1 MLRVCEKLREVDAKT
16 RKLGL
21 VCTETNYLRAL
32 QDAMANMDRC
42 TEVEVLKTLG
52 DVNLEKGRLD
62 KNAVKFDRAMLLY
75 RAALLRC
82 EDIDVGKSLEYRYQ
96 YAQKLRVGKKPIMTT
111 CAMYE
116 SPTSITEKLSLAK
129 VAEKFGDLDRRFAA
143 GFTNESV
150 LIGYTKFMIEGVV
163 NGDNVLEAEAIKSLG
178 DVYLKRGTET
188 GDAPCLTKA
197 AALYNTALARCGD
210 SHGRVALIHRLLYTA
225 RIRQEEAKRAGNQ
238 GRTYRRQQLQQYG
251 NHADVTQQFLA
262 PGALLASLNETVGN
276 VPPDFRAYQKYLTAG
291 DRALTDGNMDLAEQ
305 KFVSSLKLIHD
316 PDKPDRCKEAE
327 CLCRLGDV
335 YVRRGKRTKQGRKFT
350 QAAALYNASIART
363 KGNKDKLVKRLQET
377 EQLFL
382 EYAANVYSKGSSSDR
397 VIRHRKRLW
406 AMRSHAKVQLEAI
419 DQQHNP
425 YQYDEND
432 PAMITVEAE
441 RAEAVKGLCKSIAED
456 RRRFIKELVD
466 ESIELL
472 GTPPCKYAFIGL
484 GSQATELVT
493 PYSDLEFA
501 ILIEDGKDND
511 DTRRYFITLTHYLHL
526 KVINLGETILPA
538 MAIPSLNDFLSDDP
552 EKDWFF
558 DSVTPRGFA
567 FDGFMPWASKTPF
580 GRDKTKTKDSVSLIQ
595 TPVNLAKFQQLDISL
610 SEGYHLADILRR
622 VVFLTGEIGLMNEY
636 VTTLMK
642 TTTGHTLSHSQ
653 SSLSATQLLH
663 ENSDHF
669 FTHEPTGQLLNVKK
683 DIYRFPDIAI
693 EALAL
698 CYGTMH
704 ASAWSII
711 DELKRLQRIDAEDA
725 THLMILTSIS
735 AELRLRTYN
744 ANGGQKDNL
753 SPLAKMSCHPKEA
766 EISENTLKSIFH
778 IPDTRVLFRYY
789 SRAVPLKK
797 CILTAIKYNTPD
809 QPGIVSKLNVFDT
822 SNLCQGRIARNLFL
836 PDKSICHL
844 EAALNEVG
852 DVERPLVLYELGKS
866 WTENNDDKK
875 AINYYEEALRM
886 DKVLHGKSMINVLS
900 AQLLHSLG
908 ASWIRLGDQHKAISY
923 FERSLKLIETIDGDN
938 TAPRSDIANVL
949 SNLSLCWSRLGNQMK
964 AINYQERSMAIRK
977 SIYGENTAHPHIAL
991 SLLNLGSFWSILT
1004 YYRRAI
1010 SYVEQSLMMMK
1021 IIYGDNTA
1029 HPCIAKALA
1038 NLGTSWYELCDQK
1051 KAIHYYEQSLAMRRA
1066 IYGDNM
1072 AHPDIARSLVNLG
1085 SSWKRLG
1092 HHHKAVSYYERSLM
1106 IVKSIYGDN
1115 AAHPDIAQS
1124 LHSLGSSWFDA
1135 GDPKKAMSYLEQSLA
1150 MRKSIYGDNTA
1161 HPDIVASLSTL
1172 GGYWSKLGNQMQA
1185 INYCEQS
1192 ITMGKTMYGD
1202 NTARPDIAN
1211 SLYNLGR
1218 SWGELLDQKKAIHYY
1233 DQSLRMWEFIFGDNM
1248 AHPEIATILNAL
1260 GSSWYMLGDQKKA
1273 MSYLEQ
1279 SLVMEKI
1286 IHGDNTAHPSI
1297 AMLLSNIGAC
1307 FYQLG
1312 DKRKAINYF
1321 EQSLIMR
1328 KTIYGNTA
1336 HPDIAQSLLNMG
1348 TSLSEL
1354 GDKKRALRYYEQS
1367 LSMSKSFYGDNTAHP
1382 DIAKSLQ
1389 TLGSYWSK
1397 LGDQN
1402 KAISYLEQALTMRT
1416 TIYGDN
1422 KAHPEI
1428 TASLYSIA
1436 LAWRALGDER
1446 PMECIERLQNGEG
1459 YLLYAYR
1466 T

>member
-52 DVNLEKGRLD
+52 DVNLEKGRLY
-62 KNAVKFDRAMLLY
+62 KNVVKFDRAILLY

-82 EDIDVGKSLEYRYQ
+82 EYIDMGKSLEYRYQ
-96 YAQKLRVGKKPIMTT
+96 YAKKLRVGKKPIITT
-111 CAMYE
+111 CASYA

-129 VAEKFGDLDRRFAA
+129 VAEKLGDLDRRFVA

-150 LIGYTKFMIEGVV
+150 LIGYTNFMIEGIV
-163 NGDNVLEAEAIKSLG
+163 NGDNVLEVEAIKSLG

-225 RIRQEEAKRAGNQ
+225 RIRQEEAKRLGNQ
-238 GRTYRRQQLQQYG
+238 VLSSPLWAFNPWPCRS
-251 NHADVTQQFLA
+251 V
-262 PGALLASLNETVGN
+262 NEL
-276 VPPDFRAYQKYLTAG
+276 RSAYQKYLTAG

-316 PDKPDRCKEAE
+316 PNKPDRCKEAE

-377 EQLFL
+377 EQMFL
-382 EYAANVYSKGSSSDR
+382 QYAANVYSKGSSSDR

-406 AMRSHAKVQLEAI
+406 AMRSRAKVQLEAI

-432 PAMITVEAE
+432 PVMITVEAE

-552 EKDWFF
+552 EKDWFY

-567 FDGFMPWASKTPF
+567 FDGFMPWAK
-580 GRDKTKTKDSVSLIQ
+580 
-595 TPVNLAKFQQLDISL
+595 
-610 SEGYHLADILRR
+610 GYHLAGILKR
-622 VVFLTGEIGLMNEY
+622 VVFLTGEKGLVNEY
-636 VTTLMK
+636 VTTLME
-642 TTTGHTLSHSQ
+642 TATGHTLSHSQ
-653 SSLSATQLLH
+653 SSLSTIQQLVN
-663 ENSDHF
+663 ENSDQF
-669 FTHEPTGQLLNVKK
+669 FTRKPTTGQLLNVKK

-693 EALAL
+693 EVLAL

-711 DELKRLQRIDAEDA
+711 DELTRLQRIDEEDA
-725 THLMILTSIS
+725 AHLMILTSIS

-753 SPLAKMSCHPKEA
+753 SPLGKMMSCHPKEA

-797 CILTAIKYNTPD
+797 CILTAIKNNTPD
-809 QPGIVSKLNVFDT
+809 QPGIVSQLNIFDT

-875 AINYYEEALRM
+875 AINYYEEALKM
-886 DKVLHGKSMINVLS
+886 DKGLHGKSMINVLS
-900 AQLLHSLG
+900 VQLLHSLG

-1029 HPCIAKALA
+1029 HPYIAQALA
-1038 NLGTSWYELCDQK
+1038 SLGTSWYELCDQK
-1051 KAIHYYEQSLAMRRA
+1051 KAIHYYEQSLSMRRT

-1072 AHPDIARSLVNLG
+1072 AHPDIHGSLLNLG
-1085 SSWKRLG
+1085 SSWKILG
-1092 HHHKAVSYYERSLM
+1092 HHHKANSYYERSLM
-1106 IVKSIYGDN
+1106 MVKSIYGDN

-1124 LHSLGSSWFDA
+1124 LHSLGASWFDV

-1150 MRKSIYGDNTA
+1150 MRKSIYGENTA
-1161 HPDIVASLSTL
+1161 HPDIVASLTTL
-1172 GGYWSKLGNQMQA
+1172 GGHWSRLGNQVQA

-1192 ITMGKTMYGD
+1192 LAMGKTMYGD
-1202 NTARPDIAN
+1202 NNAHPDIAN

-1218 SWGELLDQKKAIHYY
+1218 SWGELGDQKKAIHYC
-1233 DQSLRMWEFIFGDNM
+1233 DQSLRIWKFIFGNNT
-1248 AHPEIATILNAL
+1248 AHPDIARTLNAL
-1260 GSSWYMLGDQKKA
+1260 GSSWNVLGDLKKA
-1273 MSYLEQ
+1273 MSYFEQ

-1286 IHGDNTAHPSI
+1286 IHGGDNTAHPSI

-1321 EQSLIMR
+1321 EQSLTMR

-1402 KAISYLEQALTMRT
+1402 KAISYFEQALTMRT